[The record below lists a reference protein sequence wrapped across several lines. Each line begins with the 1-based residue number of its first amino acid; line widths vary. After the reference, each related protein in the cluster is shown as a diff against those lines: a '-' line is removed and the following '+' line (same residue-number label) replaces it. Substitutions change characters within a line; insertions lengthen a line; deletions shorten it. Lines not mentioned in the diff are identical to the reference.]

1 MKTLKSIFMISCIG
15 FIVAF
20 SGCAGKEG
28 NLSYQQKIQQSQNMQ
43 DMRPTNVNNPGLYA
57 PYNHSV
63 SPMMQ

>member
-1 MKTLKSIFMISCIG
+1 M
-15 FIVAF
+15 AF

-63 SPMMQ
+63 SPAMQ